1 MLDDVERVDSER
13 GKWMIADVFIPV
25 VNRLDLVE
33 KAVRSAESDFTSV
46 CIIDNTK
53 DSVCFKRFCSKCR
66 IFTPSVPLNFSQT
79 QNLIATLSGRLTSS
93 FYFFMHS
100 DAEAHEGSVEK
111 LFHLALKKSRSG
123 EKWGAIFTNYDSL
136 VAFNTKAMNDVGGWD
151 TNLSWYASD
160 VDMYRRLRLAGYSME
175 ESGIPVDHNP
185 SQTLKSDPKIARE
198 VDLSIPFRDFY
209 YSKKWGGLPG
219 HETFKT
225 PFNE

>member
-1 MLDDVERVDSER
+1 
-13 GKWMIADVFIPV
+13 MIVDVFIPV
-25 VNRLDLVE
+25 VNRIDLAE
-33 KAVRSAESDFTSV
+33 EAVRSAKSEFTSV

-53 DSVCFKRFCSKCR
+53 ESVCFKGFCSQCR
-66 IFTPSVPLNFSQT
+66 VYTPPVPLSFSQT
-79 QNLIATLSGRLTSS
+79 QNIMLILSGCSGS
-93 FYFFMHS
+93 NFYFFMHS
-100 DAEAHEGSVEK
+100 DAKAHEGSVDK
-111 LFHLALKKSRSG
+111 LFRLAQEKDQSG

-136 VAFNTKAMNDVGGWD
+136 VAFNTSAINDVGKWD
-151 TNLSWYASD
+151 TNLAWYASD

-209 YSKKWGGLPG
+209 YAKKWGGLPG